1 MSIIFSVIVLTFTA
15 GIFALMLAWA
25 AKRFAVKEDPR
36 VETVMEMLPG
46 INCGACG
53 FAGCSGL
60 ASALVQAADSGDLSG
75 LFCPPGGQNTM
86 DKVGEFLG
94 VEFSGGDVP
103 VAVLRC
109 GGSCQASPPKVEY
122 TGEKSCKIAH
132 MAFSGEGG
140 CPMGCLH
147 YGDCEVACPFDAISM
162 DSETGLPVVDEEKC
176 TGCGECVKAC
186 PRGLFELR
194 PRGKRGRRV
203 WVNCRNTQKGA
214 IARKNCQV
222 ACIGCGKC
230 VRTCDTVAKAITMEN
245 NLAYIDPLKCIACGK
260 CVRECPTGAILA
272 TFPVKK
278 QVSSQEKQ
286 GE

>member
-1 MSIIFSVIVLTFTA
+1 MSIVFSVSVLVATA
-15 GIFALMLAWA
+15 AVFALVLAWA

-36 VETVMEMLPG
+36 VEAVTEMLPG

-53 FAGCSGL
+53 FAGCSAL
-60 ASALVQAADSGDLSG
+60 AAALVEAADSGDLSG
-75 LFCPPGGQNTM
+75 LFCPPGGQDTM
-86 DKVGEFLG
+86 DKVGGFLG

-109 GGSCQASPPKVEY
+109 GGSCQASPPVVEY
-122 TGEKSCKIAH
+122 SGEKSCKIAH
-132 MAFSGEGG
+132 MTFSGEGG
-140 CPMGCLH
+140 CPMGCLR
-147 YGDCEVACPFDAISM
+147 YGDCSHACPFDAISM
-162 DSETGLPVVDEEKC
+162 DPETGLPVVDEDKC
-176 TGCGECVKAC
+176 TACGECVKAC

-214 IARKNCQV
+214 VARKNCQV

-230 VRTCDTVAKAITMEN
+230 VRTCDSIAKAITMEN

-260 CVRECPTGAILA
+260 CVRECPTGAILS

-278 QVSSQEKQ
+278 QDTTQEKQ